1 MSYSECLLRVIVY
14 EESDKD
20 FVPVM
25 SKPLYVS
32 CTPSQNGKDLVVA
45 VDDHT
50 LLQKGRVYYVALC
63 PVSSNG
69 KGKVKVSFHAYAH
82 KGFAWN
88 IDKQH
93 TVKLLVPMA
102 AVLVG
107 REIL

>member
-32 CTPSQNGKDLVVA
+32 CTPYQNCKDLVVA
-45 VDDHT
+45 VDDRT
-50 LLQKGRVYYVALC
+50 LLQKGRVYYAALC

-69 KGKVKVSFHAYAH
+69 KGKVSFHAYAH

-93 TVKLLVPMA
+93 TVTLLVSMA

-107 REIL
+107 RENL